1 MADKSKDYNVKKVSD
16 DSAAP
21 KPEEPAAEGKGV
33 KLLRA
38 ATNGVVLLL
47 VLAVVM
53 LAAYQDGTGFDF
65 LRRWFVYGTTE
76 RADSYAYDAAVNN
89 RFALLGDGVAVLSG
103 TELRILGGDGTAVL
117 SKPLNMRAPAL
128 AAAGTVAVAYDVG
141 GTELWLVNAEGEELL
156 HLQQPA
162 DLPLIAASVNKAGYL
177 AVTAEKNG
185 CKGCVSVYDPNQT
198 LIFEFNSVERFVT
211 DARVA
216 EDGRTLT
223 AVTLGQEAGS
233 FVSRMVVYDLT
244 KTDPQAG
251 WSVTDGVVLA
261 LEELEGRMAAVCDT
275 VLVYGDAKGETYG
288 TYDYGGAY
296 LRDWAIGE
304 NYTVLRLNRY
314 YAGSIGRIV
323 TVDMDGKERAAM
335 DVNEEVLSVSA
346 AGRYIAVLYAGRVVI
361 YTQDLVEYARMEGA
375 ERAKDVLMCEDG
387 SALVLESERGTRFLP

>member
-16 DSAAP
+16 DSAVK
-21 KPEEPAAEGKGV
+21 KPEEPSEGKGV

-38 ATNGVVLLL
+38 AANGAVLLL

-65 LRRWFVYGTTE
+65 LRRWFAYGTTE
-76 RADSYAYDAAVNN
+76 QADSYAYDAAVNN
-89 RFALLGDGVAVLSG
+89 RFALLGDGMAVLSG
-103 TELRILGGDGTAVL
+103 TELRILAGDGTAAL
-117 SKPLNMRAPAL
+117 SKPINMRSPAL
-128 AAAGTVAVAYDVG
+128 VAVGTMAVAYDVG
-141 GTELWLVNAEGEELL
+141 GTELWLVNADGEELL

-216 EDGRTLT
+216 EDGKTLT
-223 AVTLGQEAGS
+223 AVTLGQEAGA

-244 KTDPQAG
+244 KTEPQTG
-251 WSVTDGVVLA
+251 WSVADGVVLA
-261 LEELEGRMAAVCDT
+261 LEELGGRMAAVCDT
-275 VLVYGDAKGETYG
+275 VLAYGDPQGETYG

-296 LRDWAIGE
+296 LRDWSVGE
-304 NYTVLRLNRY
+304 SYTVLRLNRY

-323 TVDMDGKERAAM
+323 TVDMDGNERASL
-335 DVNEEVLSVSA
+335 DVNEEVIAVSA

-361 YTQDLVEYARMEGA
+361 YTPDLVEYARMEGT

>member
-1 MADKSKDYNVKKVSD
+1 MADKSKEYNVKKVSD
-16 DSAAP
+16 DSKAQ
-21 KPEEPAAEGKGV
+21 KPEEPREGKGV

-38 ATNGVVLLL
+38 AANGVVLLL

-53 LAAYQDGTGFDF
+53 VAAYRDGTGFDF
-65 LRRWFVYGTTE
+65 LRRWFAYGTTE
-76 RADSYAYDAAVNN
+76 LADSYVYDAAVNN
-89 RFALLGDGVAVLSG
+89 RFALLGDGMAVLSG
-103 TELRILGGDGTAVL
+103 TELRVLAGDGSTVL
-117 SKPLNMRAPAL
+117 SKPLNMRSPAL

-141 GTELWLVNAEGEELL
+141 GTELWLVNEAGEMLL

-185 CKGCVSVYDPNQT
+185 CKGCVSVYDPGQT
-198 LIFEFNSVERFVT
+198 LIFEFNSVERIVT

-216 EDGRTLT
+216 EDGKTLT

-233 FVSRMVVYDLT
+233 FVSRMVVYDLG
-244 KTDPQAG
+244 KTEPQSG
-251 WSVTDGVVLA
+251 WSVSGGVVLA
-261 LEELEGRMAAVCDT
+261 LEEMGGRMAAVCDT
-275 VLVYGDAKGETYG
+275 MLSYGDPRGETYG

-304 NYTVLRLNRY
+304 SYTVLRLNRY

-323 TVDMDGKERAAM
+323 TVDMNGKERAAL
-335 DVNEEVLSVSA
+335 DVNEEVIAVSA

-361 YTQDLVEYARMEGA
+361 YSPDLVEYAVMEGA
-375 ERAKDVLMCEDG
+375 ERAKDVLMCADG
-387 SALVLESERGTRFLP
+387 SALVLESERGIRFVP

>member
-16 DSAAP
+16 DSAAK
-21 KPEEPAAEGKGV
+21 KPEEPSEGSGI

-38 ATNGVVLLL
+38 VANGVVLLL
-47 VLAVVM
+47 VLAVVI

-65 LRRWFVYGTTE
+65 LRRWFAYGTAE
-76 RADSYAYDAAVNN
+76 QADSYAYDAAVNN
-89 RFALLGDGVAVLSG
+89 RFALLGDGMAVLSG
-103 TELRILGGDGTAVL
+103 TELRILAGDGTTVL
-117 SKPLNMRAPAL
+117 SKPLNMRSPAL
-128 AAAGTVAVAYDVG
+128 TAGGDMAVAYDVG
-141 GTELWLVNAEGEELL
+141 GTELWLVNAAGEELL

-162 DLPLIAASVNKAGYL
+162 DLPLIAASVNQAGYL

-185 CKGCVSVYDPNQT
+185 CKGCVSVYDPHQT
-198 LIFEFNSVERFVT
+198 LVFAFNSVERFVT

-233 FVSRMVVYDLT
+233 FVSRMVIYDLT
-244 KTDPQAG
+244 KTEPQAG

-261 LEELEGRMAAVCDT
+261 LEELGGRMAAVCDT
-275 VLVYGDAKGETYG
+275 ALVYGDAQGEIYG

-296 LRDWAIGE
+296 LRDWAVGE

-314 YAGSIGRIV
+314 YAGSIGRVV

-335 DVNEEVLSVSA
+335 DVNEEIIAVSA
-346 AGRYIAVLYAGRVVI
+346 AGHYIAVLYAGRVVI
-361 YTQDLVEYARMEGA
+361 YTPDLVEYARMEGA
-375 ERAKDVLMCEDG
+375 ERAKDVLVCEDG
-387 SALVLESERGTRFLP
+387 SALVLESEHGTRFLP

>member
-16 DSAAP
+16 DSAAV
-21 KPEEPAAEGKGV
+21 KPEEPAEGKGV

-38 ATNGVVLLL
+38 AANGIVLLL

-53 LAAYQDGTGFDF
+53 LAAYQDGAGFDF
-65 LRRWFVYGTTE
+65 LRRWFAYGTTE
-76 RADSYAYDAAVNN
+76 QADSYAYDAAVNN
-89 RFALLGDGVAVLSG
+89 RFVLLGDGMAVLSG
-103 TELRILGGDGTAVL
+103 TELRILSGDGTAAL
-117 SKPLNMRAPAL
+117 SKPLNMRSPAL
-128 AAAGTVAVAYDVG
+128 AAAGDVAVAYDVG
-141 GTELWLVNAEGEELL
+141 GTELWLVNAAGEELL

-162 DLPLIAASVNKAGYL
+162 DLPLIAASVNEAGYL

-233 FVSRMVVYDLT
+233 FVSRMVVYDLS
-244 KTDPQAG
+244 KTEPQTG
-251 WSVTDGVVLA
+251 WNVNGGVVLA
-261 LEELEGRMAAVCDT
+261 LEEIGDRMAAVCDT
-275 VLVYGDAKGETYG
+275 VLAYGDPQGRTYG

-296 LRDWAIGE
+296 LRDWAVGE

-323 TVDMDGKERAAM
+323 TVDLNGNERASL
-335 DVNEEVLSVSA
+335 DVNEEVISVSA

-361 YTQDLVEYARMEGA
+361 YTPDLEEYARMEGA
-375 ERAKDVLMCEDG
+375 ERAKDVLVCDDG
-387 SALVLESERGTRFLP
+387 SALVLESERGKRFLP